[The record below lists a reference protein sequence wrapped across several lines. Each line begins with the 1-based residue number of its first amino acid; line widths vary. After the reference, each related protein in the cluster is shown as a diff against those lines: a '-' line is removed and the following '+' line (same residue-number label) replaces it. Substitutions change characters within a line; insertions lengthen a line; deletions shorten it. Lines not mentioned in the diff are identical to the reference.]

1 MTRARS
7 KIVLVLGLVALL
19 LGDARGRPGATGARR
34 RHADR
39 ARRSRLRAHG
49 ARRGR
54 DASLPHPLARGRARA
69 RPARL
74 VLDRPRARVRG
85 TPRHRGAADRLRL
98 TGVGRTVRAAPADRR
113 CGGPSVLALPD
124 RAGGPLR
131 PARRLL
137 EGPSARAD
145 HPLADLER
153 AQLRLLLGPEAGR
166 RRVRAPARD
175 LPPERSGPPIAA
187 QRSCSPA
194 SRRWRAGCRGG
205 GSCAGSTSSL
215 G

>member
-1 MTRARS
+1 MTRERS

-19 LGDARGRPGATGARR
+19 LVTPEVAQARPVRR

-54 DASLPHPLARGRARA
+54 DASPLDLARGRARA

-113 CGGPSVLALPD
+113 CGRPSVLAQLPD

-137 EGPSARAD
+137 DGLRAPRAD

-187 QRSCSPA
+187 KIMLA
-194 SRRWRAGCRGG
+194 GVAAVERRCRGG